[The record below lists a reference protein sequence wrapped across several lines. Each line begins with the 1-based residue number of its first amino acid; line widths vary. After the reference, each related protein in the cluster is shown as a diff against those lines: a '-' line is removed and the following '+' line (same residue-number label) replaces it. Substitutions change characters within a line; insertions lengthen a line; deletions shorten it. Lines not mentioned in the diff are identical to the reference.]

1 MDDVERGPQAEA
13 LESDLRSFFTEAAS
27 QNLSVLTDGST
38 KKGGPPVEVL
48 IKRITSDPE
57 AVRKALEE
65 YAAFFDLQPFFVGL
79 SSTGQYWLVNWRVWL
94 PVWHW
99 KVLSSDQ
106 RSGPMSH
113 GSLT

>member
-65 YAAFFDLQPFFVGL
+65 YAAFFAEPGEQNQQYGELAKKAKALQYMVI
-79 SSTGQYWLVNWRVWL
+79 
-94 PVWHW
+94 
-99 KVLSSDQ
+99 
-106 RSGPMSH
+106 
-113 GSLT
+113 